1 MGDALQR
8 PEDNPLLTD
17 GSLPAFDRIRP
28 WHVEPAVDSALAE
41 ARHELERIIAT
52 GDASWEGLVAPVER
66 LLERIDRVWSP
77 VRHLHSVAS
86 GEDIRAAFRA
96 CLPKLSRFHTELGQ
110 NRGLHDAYRR
120 LAESDD
126 YPALPAE
133 QRKAVDDAL
142 RDFRLGG
149 VDLPEDERA
158 RFGTIQSELSE
169 LESAFE
175 EHVLD
180 ATQAWQHA
188 VEDAEGLSGLDT
200 EALAMARAAAER
212 EGREGWLVTLDP
224 PLFHAVMTSADDRQL
239 RRAVYEAWTTRASD
253 VGPNGGQWD
262 NGPLMERIV
271 ALRQEKAR
279 LLGDANYAQ
288 LALATRMVERSDDV
302 FGFLNE
308 LAGRALPAARAEL
321 DGLARHGAEH
331 CGIVELEPWDIGYVA
346 EKLRRARFEIS
357 DEILKPWFPAP
368 RVIDGLFAVCKRLFG
383 IEIRRD
389 PDVPVWHPDV
399 RYYRVEDA
407 SGNPR
412 GGFYLD
418 LYARRNKRGGAWMD
432 VCRDRVQLATDEQ
445 LPIAYLTCNLS
456 PPVEDRPALF
466 THDEVTTLF
475 HEFGHGLHHMLT
487 RVDVPSIAGINGV
500 EWDAV
505 ELPSQLLENWCWER
519 EAMDLVSGHVDTG
532 EPLPDDLLE
541 RLRASRNFHAALGLL
556 RQIEFSL
563 FDLRLHDEHDAPSL
577 GDIQTLL
584 QHVRDSVAMIHPP
597 AYNRFAHGFSHIFAG
612 GYAAGYYSYKW
623 AEVLSADAFAAF
635 KENGVFDRETGER
648 FLHEFLERGG
658 SRPAIESYR
667 AFRGRD
673 PDPTALLRQ
682 SGLAA

>member
-8 PEDNPLLTD
+8 PDDNPLLAD
-17 GSLPAFDRIRP
+17 APLPPFDRIDP
-28 WHVEPAVDSALAE
+28 AHVEPAIDCALEE
-41 ARHELERIIAT
+41 ARRDLERVTAA
-52 GDASWEGLVAPVER
+52 GDASWDGLVVPVER

-77 VRHLHSVAS
+77 VRHLHAVAS
-86 GEDIRAAFRA
+86 GEAIRAAYRA
-96 CLPKLSRFHTELGQ
+96 CLPRLSRFHTELGQ
-110 NRGLHDAYRR
+110 NRALHDAYVR
-120 LAESDD
+120 LADSDE
-126 YPALPAE
+126 YAALSTE

-142 RDFRLGG
+142 RDFRLAG
-149 VDLPEDERA
+149 VDLPEDQRT
-158 RFGTIQSELSE
+158 RFGAIQSELSE

-180 ATQAWQHA
+180 ATQAWKHPVSEA
-188 VEDAEGLSGLDT
+188 AGLSGLDA

-212 EGREGWLVTLDP
+212 EGLDGWLITLDP
-224 PLFHAVMTSADDRQL
+224 PLFHAVMTNADDRQL
-239 RRAVYEAWTTRASD
+239 RRAAYEAWTTRASE
-253 VGPNGGQWD
+253 VGPHAGQWD
-262 NGPLMERIV
+262 NGPLMERII

-279 LLGDANYAQ
+279 LLGYANFAQ

-321 DGLARHGAEH
+321 DELTRHAAEH
-331 CGIVELEPWDIGYVA
+331 CGIVELEPWDIAYVA
-346 EKLRRARFEIS
+346 EKLRRNRFEIS

-368 RVIDGLFAVCKRLFG
+368 RVIEGLFAVCKRLFG
-383 IEIRRD
+383 IDIRAELT
-389 PDVPVWHPDV
+389 VAVWHPDV
-399 RYYRVEDA
+399 QYYRVEDA
-407 SGNPR
+407 AGNQR

-418 LYARRNKRGGAWMD
+418 LYARRDKRGGAWMD
-432 VCRDRVQLATDEQ
+432 VCRDRVQLDSDEQ

-456 PPVEDRPALF
+456 PPVEGRPALF

-487 RVDVPSIAGINGV
+487 RVGVPSVAGINGV

-519 EAMDLVSGHVDTG
+519 AAMDLVSGHVDTG

-563 FDLRLHDEHDAPSL
+563 FDLRLHDEHEAPSVS
-577 GDIQTLL
+577 DIQTLL

-623 AEVLSADAFAAF
+623 AEVLSADAFSAF
-635 KENGVFDRETGER
+635 EENGVFDRETGER

-673 PDPTALLRQ
+673 PDPSALLRQ

>member
-1 MGDALQR
+1 MGDAVQR
-8 PEDNPLLTD
+8 PDDNPLLAD
-17 GSLPAFDRIRP
+17 AALPPFDRIEP
-28 WHVEPAVDSALAE
+28 AHVEPAVDE
-41 ARHELERIIAT
+41 ALERARDELARVIEEGA
-52 GDASWEGLVAPVER
+52 ASWDGLVVPVER

-86 GEDIRAAFRA
+86 GEAIRAAYRA

-110 NRGLHDAYRR
+110 NRDLCRAYQR
-120 LAESDD
+120 LAQS
-126 YPALPAE
+126 AE
-133 QRKAVDDAL
+133 YERLAPDRRKLIDDAL

-149 VDLPEDERA
+149 VDLDGVERE
-158 RFGTIQSELSE
+158 RFAAIQSELSE

-175 EHVLD
+175 ENVLD
-180 ATQAWQHA
+180 ATQVWKHP
-188 VEDAEGLSGLDT
+188 VSNDAELSGLDA
-200 EALAMARAAAER
+200 EARGMARAAAER
-212 EGREGWLVTLDP
+212 EGRDGWLITLDP
-224 PLFHAVMTSADDRQL
+224 PLFHAVLTTADDRRL
-239 RRAVYEAWTTRASD
+239 RRAAYEAWTTRASD
-253 VGPNGGQWD
+253 TGPHAGEWD

-271 ALRQEKAR
+271 ALRQEKAA
-279 LLGDANYAQ
+279 LLGYANYAQ
-288 LALATRMVERSDDV
+288 LALATRMVQRSDEV

-321 DGLARHGAEH
+321 DELTRFAAEH
-331 CGIVELEPWDIGYVA
+331 CDLCEVEPWDLGYVA
-346 EKLRRARFEIS
+346 EKQRQRRFKIS

-368 RVIDGLFAVCKRLFG
+368 RVIDGLFGVCRRLFG
-383 IEIRRD
+383 IDIQ
-389 PDVPVWHPDV
+389 PDESVSVWHPDV
-399 RYYRVEDA
+399 RFYRLRDA
-407 SGNPR
+407 DGNDR

-418 LYARRNKRGGAWMD
+418 LYARRDKRGGAWMD
-432 VCRDRVQLATDEQ
+432 VCRDRMQLDGEQQ

-456 PPVEDRPALF
+456 PPVEGRPALF

-487 RVDVPSIAGINGV
+487 RVGVPSMAGINGV

-519 EAMDLVSGHVDTG
+519 EAMDVVSGHVDTG

-541 RLRASRNFHAALGLL
+541 KLRASRNFHAALAML

-563 FDLRLHDEHDAPSL
+563 FDFRLHDELEAPAVD
-577 GDIQTLL
+577 DIQTLL

-597 AYNRFAHGFSHIFAG
+597 SWNRFAHAFSHIFAG

-635 KENGVFDRETGER
+635 QENGVFDRATGEA

-658 SRPAIESYR
+658 SRPAIESFR